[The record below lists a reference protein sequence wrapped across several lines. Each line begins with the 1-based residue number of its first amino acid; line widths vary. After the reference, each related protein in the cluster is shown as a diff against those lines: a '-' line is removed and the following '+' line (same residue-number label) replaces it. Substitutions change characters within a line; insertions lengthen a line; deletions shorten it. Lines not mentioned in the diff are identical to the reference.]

1 MRPFSLGRALITAY
15 VVLFVFYMLAPL
27 VVMGG
32 AAVNNSRFP
41 SIYPWVGLTDRWFA
55 ELLQDGQMW
64 SAVLN
69 TLEVAL
75 AVVVISVPIGTAGA
89 LIINSVQ
96 ARLRSALYGVM
107 VAPIL
112 TPGAVIGI
120 ATILFWNR
128 LGMPA
133 GLHLSVLGQASFI
146 SAYAM
151 LLVLARLQS
160 LDPSLEEAALDLG
173 ASHGQVLRR
182 IIIPH
187 LYPAFGAAAV
197 IAFFQSVENFNVTL
211 FTAGNASTLTVYVF
225 SQVRA
230 GITPKIN
237 ALALLMVLLTVAG
250 VVAYEIKRRRAERR
264 FRRDTKETVEE
275 EIVEAL
281 GLAPLTTTAG
291 QAQTA

>member
-1 MRPFSLGRALITAY
+1 MP
-15 VVLFVFYMLAPL
+15 V
-27 VVMGG
+27 
-32 AAVNNSRFP
+32 
-41 SIYPWVGLTDRWFA
+41 
-55 ELLQDGQMW
+55 
-64 SAVLN
+64 
-69 TLEVAL
+69 
-75 AVVVISVPIGTAGA
+75 GTAAA
-89 LIINSVQ
+89 LLLNSVA
-96 ARLRSALYGVM
+96 ARYRSTLYGFM

-128 LGMPA
+128 LHVPA

-160 LDPSLEEAALDLG
+160 LDASLEEAALDLG
-173 ASHGQVLRR
+173 APHAQVMRR
-182 IIIPH
+182 IIMPH

-211 FTAGNASTLTVYVF
+211 FTTGNSSTLTVYVF

-237 ALALLMVLLTVAG
+237 ALALMMVLVTVVGAG
-250 VVAYEIKRRRAERR
+250 LYEVRRRRAQRQLQA
-264 FRRDTKETVEE
+264 DKAAVVEE
-275 EIVEAL
+275 EIVEVL
-281 GLAPLTTTAG
+281 GLAPLTTSAAG
-291 QAQTA
+291 

>member
-1 MRPFSLGRALITAY
+1 MKPFSLGRALITAY
-15 VVLFVFYMLAPL
+15 VALFVVYMLAPL

-41 SIYPWVGLTDRWFA
+41 SIYPWVGLTNRWFV
-55 ELLQDGQMW
+55 ELFSDGHMW
-64 SAVLN
+64 LALLHTV
-69 TLEVAL
+69 EVAL
-75 AVVVISVPIGTAGA
+75 AVVVLSVPIGTASA
-89 LIINSVQ
+89 LIINSVS
-96 ARLRSALYGVM
+96 ARLRSGLYGLM

-128 LGMPA
+128 LHMPA

-160 LDPSLEEAALDLG
+160 LDASLEEAALDLG
-173 ASHGQVLRR
+173 ASHTQVMRR
-182 IIIPH
+182 IVMPH
-187 LYPAFGAAAV
+187 LYPAFAAAAV

-237 ALALLMVLLTVAG
+237 ALALMMVLITVVGA
-250 VVAYEIKRRRAERR
+250 VIYEIRRRRAERQLR
-264 FRRDTKETVEE
+264 ADETETVEK
-275 EIVEAL
+275 EIVEVL

-291 QAQTA
+291 

>member
-1 MRPFSLGRALITAY
+1 MRPFSLGRLIITAY
-15 VVLFVFYMLAPL
+15 MVLFIVYLLAPL

-41 SIYPWVGLTDRWFA
+41 SIYPWVGLTGRWFG
-55 ELLQDGQMW
+55 ELWSDQQMW
-64 SAVLN
+64 RALLN
-69 TLEVAL
+69 TVLVAV
-75 AVVVISVPIGTAGA
+75 AVVVLSVPIGTAAA
-89 LIINSVQ
+89 LLINSVQ
-96 ARLRSALYGVM
+96 SRMRSTLYGLM

-120 ATILFWNR
+120 STILFWNK
-128 LGMPA
+128 LSVPA
-133 GLHLSVLGQASFI
+133 GLHLSVLGQSSFI

-160 LDPSLEEAALDLG
+160 LDASLEEAALDLG
-173 ASHGQVLRR
+173 ASHAQVMRR
-182 IIIPH
+182 IVVPH

-211 FTAGNASTLTVYVF
+211 FTGGNSSTLTVYVF

-237 ALALLMVLLTVAG
+237 ALALIMVLITVVG
-250 VVAYEIKRRRAERR
+250 VILYEVKRRQSERR
-264 FRRDTKETVEE
+264 LKVEQEDTLEDDVIEG
-275 EIVEAL
+275 L
-281 GLAPLTTTAG
+281 GLPQLTSPA
-291 QAQTA
+291 

>member
-1 MRPFSLGRALITAY
+1 MKPFSLGRALITAY
-15 VVLFVFYMLAPL
+15 VVLFVVYLLAPL

-32 AAVNNSRFP
+32 AAVNDSRFP

-55 ELLQDGQMW
+55 DLLHDGQMW
-64 SAVLN
+64 LALLHTV
-69 TLEVAL
+69 EVAL
-75 AVVVISVPIGTAGA
+75 AVVALAVPIGTAAA
-89 LIINSVQ
+89 LLINSVE
-96 ARLRSALYGVM
+96 ARARSVLYGFM

-128 LGMPA
+128 LHMPA
-133 GLHLSVLGQASFI
+133 GLHLSVLGQASYI

-160 LDPSLEEAALDLG
+160 LDPALEEAALDLG
-173 ASHGQVLRR
+173 ASHTQVMRR
-182 IIIPH
+182 IVVPH

-225 SQVRA
+225 SQVRS

-237 ALALLMVLLTVAG
+237 ALALMMVLTTLVGA
-250 VVAYEIKRRRAERR
+250 AFYEVRRRRAERQVKADR
-264 FRRDTKETVEE
+264 ETTIEE
-275 EIVEAL
+275 EIVETL
-281 GLAPLTTTAG
+281 GLAPLTTS
-291 QAQTA
+291 AQSAP

>member
-1 MRPFSLGRALITAY
+1 MRGRLGHAVILAY
-15 VVLFVFYMLAPL
+15 VVLFVVYMLAPL
-27 VVMGG
+27 AVMGG
-32 AAVNNSRFP
+32 AAVNDSRFP
-41 SIYPWVGLTDRWFA
+41 SIYPWIGLTGRWFA
-55 ELLQDGQMW
+55 ELAQDRLLHT
-64 SAVLN
+64 V
-69 TLEVAL
+69 EVAIGVV
-75 AVVVISVPIGTAGA
+75 AVSVPIGTAGA
-89 LIINSVQ
+89 LLINSVQ
-96 ARLRSALYGVM
+96 ARARSVLYGVM

-128 LGMPA
+128 LDVPA

-160 LDPSLEEAALDLG
+160 LDPALEEAALDLG
-173 ASHGQVLRR
+173 ASHTQVMRR
-182 IIIPH
+182 IVVPH

-237 ALALLMVLLTVAG
+237 ALALTMMMITVVGAL
-250 VVAYEIKRRRAERR
+250 VYEVRRRRLERR
-264 FRRDTKETVEE
+264 KWEDQREVVEE
-275 EIVEAL
+275 EKFESL
-281 GLAPLTTTAG
+281 PLP
-291 QAQTA
+291 QTAPG

>member
-1 MRPFSLGRALITAY
+1 MRTFSLGRALVTAY
-15 VVLFVFYMLAPL
+15 MVLFVIYLIAPL
-27 VVMGG
+27 VIMGG
-32 AAVNNSRFP
+32 AAVNASRFP
-41 SIYPWVGLTDRWFA
+41 SVYPWVGFTDRWFI
-55 ELLQDGQMW
+55 ELFGDGQMW
-64 SAVLN
+64 LALLHTV
-69 TLEVAL
+69 EVAI
-75 AVVVISVPIGTAGA
+75 AVVAVSVPIGTAGA
-89 LIINSVQ
+89 LLINSV
-96 ARLRSALYGVM
+96 ASRYRSALYGLM

-128 LGMPA
+128 LHMPA

-160 LDPSLEEAALDLG
+160 LDTALEEAALDLG
-173 ASHGQVLRR
+173 ATHAQVMRR
-182 IIIPH
+182 IIMPH

-211 FTAGNASTLTVYVF
+211 FTAGNSSTLTVYVF

-237 ALALLMVLLTVAG
+237 ALALMMVLVTLVGAG
-250 VVAYEIKRRRAERR
+250 LYEIRRRHAQRQLQAER
-264 FRRDTKETVEE
+264 KATVEE
-275 EIVEAL
+275 ELVGAL
-281 GLAPLTTTAG
+281 GLAPLTTSAAG
-291 QAQTA
+291 

>member
-1 MRPFSLGRALITAY
+1 MRAFSLGRAIVTAY
-15 VVLFVFYMLAPL
+15 VVLFVVYLLAPL

-32 AAVNNSRFP
+32 AAVNDSRFP
-41 SIYPWVGLTDRWFA
+41 SIYPWVGLTGRWFA
-55 ELLQDGQMW
+55 ELWRDAQMW
-64 SAVLN
+64 RALGNTVL
-69 TLEVAL
+69 VAL
-75 AVVVISVPIGTAGA
+75 AVVALAVPIGTAAA
-89 LIINSVQ
+89 LVLNSVT
-96 ARLRSALYGVM
+96 ARLRSTLYGLM

-120 ATILFWNR
+120 ATILFWNK
-128 LGMPA
+128 LSVPA

-160 LDPSLEEAALDLG
+160 LDVSLEEAALDLG
-173 ASHGQVLRR
+173 ASHAQVMRR
-182 IIIPH
+182 IVIPH
-187 LYPAFGAAAV
+187 LYPAFGASAV

-237 ALALLMVLLTVAG
+237 ALALVMVLITVAG
-250 VVAYEIKRRRAERR
+250 VVGYEIRRRQAERR
-264 FRRDTKETVEE
+264 LLIDRKETLEE
-275 EIVEAL
+275 EVIETLSLPHVTSPA
-281 GLAPLTTTAG
+281 
-291 QAQTA
+291 QA

>member
-1 MRPFSLGRALITAY
+1 MRPRLGRRLMLAY
-15 VVLFVFYMLAPL
+15 VVLFVVYMLMPL
-27 VVMGG
+27 AVMAG
-32 AAVNNSRFP
+32 AAVNDSRFP
-41 SIYPWVGLTDRWFA
+41 SIYPWVGLTGRWFV
-55 ELLQDGQMW
+55 ELVHDSQMW
-64 SAVLN
+64 LALLHTV
-69 TLEVAL
+69 EVAL
-75 AVVVISVPIGTAGA
+75 AVVAVSVPIGTAGA
-89 LIINSVQ
+89 LLINSLQ
-96 ARLRSALYGVM
+96 SRARSVLYGVM

-120 ATILFWNR
+120 STILFWNR
-128 LGMPA
+128 LGAPA

-160 LDPSLEEAALDLG
+160 LDPALEEAALDLG
-173 ASHGQVLRR
+173 ASHLQVMRR
-182 IIIPH
+182 IVMPH

-237 ALALLMVLLTVAG
+237 ALALTMMLITIVGALV
-250 VVAYEIKRRRAERR
+250 YEVRRRRLERR
-264 FRRDTKETVEE
+264 AWADQQEMVEE
-275 EIVEAL
+275 EQLETMVL
-281 GLAPLTTTAG
+281 PMP
-291 QAQTA
+291 QTAAG

>member
-1 MRPFSLGRALITAY
+1 MTRVSFGRLLITSY
-15 VVLFVFYMLAPL
+15 VVLFVVYLLAPL

-32 AAVNNSRFP
+32 AAVNDSRFP
-41 SIYPWVGLTDRWFA
+41 SIYPWVGLTNRWFV
-55 ELLQDGQMW
+55 ELMGDGQMW
-64 SAVLN
+64 LALLHTVLVAV
-69 TLEVAL
+69 
-75 AVVVISVPIGTAGA
+75 AVVVLSVPVGTAAA

-96 ARLRSALYGVM
+96 ARTRSVLYGVM

-128 LGMPA
+128 LHAPA
-133 GLHLSVLGQASFI
+133 GLHLTVLGQSSFI

-160 LDPSLEEAALDLG
+160 LDGALEEAALDLG
-173 ASHGQVLRR
+173 ASHAQVMRR
-182 IIIPH
+182 IIVPH

-237 ALALLMVLLTVAG
+237 ALALLMVAITVVGA
-250 VVAYEIKRRRAERR
+250 VAYEVNRRRTERR
-264 FRRDTKETVEE
+264 LLADRQQVVPDEVA
-275 EIVEAL
+275 EIFSV
-281 GLAPLTTTAG
+281 PQMTAG
-291 QAQTA
+291 

>member
-1 MRPFSLGRALITAY
+1 MPFRLGRALIFAY

-27 VVMGG
+27 AVMGG

-41 SIYPWVGLTDRWFA
+41 SIYPWVGLTDRWFV
-55 ELLQDGQMW
+55 ELFQDGQMW
-64 SAVLN
+64 LALLHTV
-69 TLEVAL
+69 EVAV
-75 AVVVISVPIGTAGA
+75 AVVALSVPVGTAAA
-89 LIINSVQ
+89 LLINNVTG
-96 ARLRSALYGVM
+96 RTRSALYGVM

-120 ATILFWNR
+120 STILFWNR
-128 LGMPA
+128 LHMPA

-173 ASHGQVLRR
+173 ASHTQVMRR
-182 IIIPH
+182 IVVPH

-237 ALALLMVLLTVAG
+237 ALALMMVGITVVGA
-250 VVAYEIKRRRAERR
+250 VAYEARRRSLERR
-264 FRRDTKETVEE
+264 QRADVREVIEE
-275 EIVEAL
+275 QVYEAI
-281 GLAPLTTTAG
+281 PLPQMTAS
-291 QAQTA
+291 

>member
-1 MRPFSLGRALITAY
+1 MTRVSFGRLLITLY
-15 VVLFVFYMLAPL
+15 VVLFVIYLLAPL

-32 AAVNNSRFP
+32 AAVNDSRFP
-41 SIYPWVGLTDRWFA
+41 SIYPWVGLTNRWFV
-55 ELLQDGQMW
+55 ELMQDGQMW
-64 SAVLN
+64 LALLHTVL
-69 TLEVAL
+69 VAI
-75 AVVVISVPIGTAGA
+75 AVVVVSVPVGTAAA

-96 ARLRSALYGVM
+96 ARTRSVLYGVM

-128 LGMPA
+128 LHAPA
-133 GLHLSVLGQASFI
+133 GLHLTVLGQASFI

-160 LDPSLEEAALDLG
+160 LDGALEEAALDLG
-173 ASHGQVLRR
+173 ASHAQVMRR
-182 IIIPH
+182 IIVPH
-187 LYPAFGAAAV
+187 LYPAFGAASV

-237 ALALLMVLLTVAG
+237 ALALLMVG
-250 VVAYEIKRRRAERR
+250 VTIVGAIAYEINRRRAERR
-264 FRRDTKETVEE
+264 LLADRDQMIPDVVPEVFS
-275 EIVEAL
+275 V
-281 GLAPLTTTAG
+281 PQMTAG
-291 QAQTA
+291 

>member
-1 MRPFSLGRALITAY
+1 MKSFSLGRTLITAY
-15 VVLFVFYMLAPL
+15 MVLFIVYLLAPL

-32 AAVNNSRFP
+32 AAVNDSRFP
-41 SIYPWVGLTDRWFA
+41 SIYPWVGVTDRWFG
-55 ELLQDGQMW
+55 ELFHDQAMW
-64 SAVLN
+64 LALLH
-69 TLEVAL
+69 TLEVAI
-75 AVVVISVPIGTAGA
+75 AVVVVSVPVGTAAA
-89 LIINSVQ
+89 LLLNSVA
-96 ARLRSALYGVM
+96 ARYRSTLYGFM

-128 LGMPA
+128 LHVPA

-160 LDPSLEEAALDLG
+160 LDASLEEAALDLG
-173 ASHGQVLRR
+173 ATHAQVMRR
-182 IIIPH
+182 IIMPH

-211 FTAGNASTLTVYVF
+211 FTTGNSTTLTVYVF

-237 ALALLMVLLTVAG
+237 ALALDDGARDG
-250 VVAYEIKRRRAERR
+250 GWSRRSTR
-264 FRRDTKETVEE
+264 
-275 EIVEAL
+275 
-281 GLAPLTTTAG
+281 
-291 QAQTA
+291 

>member
-1 MRPFSLGRALITAY
+1 MTRVSFGRLLITLY
-15 VVLFVFYMLAPL
+15 VVLFVVYLLAPL

-32 AAVNNSRFP
+32 AAVNDSRFP
-41 SIYPWVGLTDRWFA
+41 SIYPWVGLTNRWFV
-55 ELLQDGQMW
+55 ELMGDGQMW
-64 SAVLN
+64 LALLHTVLVAV
-69 TLEVAL
+69 
-75 AVVVISVPIGTAGA
+75 AVVVLSVPVGTAAA

-96 ARLRSALYGVM
+96 ARTRSVLYGVM

-128 LGMPA
+128 LHAPA
-133 GLHLSVLGQASFI
+133 GLHLTVLGQSSFI

-160 LDPSLEEAALDLG
+160 LDGALEEAALDLG
-173 ASHGQVLRR
+173 ASHAQVMRR
-182 IIIPH
+182 IIVPH

-237 ALALLMVLLTVAG
+237 ALALLMVAITVVGA
-250 VVAYEIKRRRAERR
+250 VAYEVNRRRTERR
-264 FRRDTKETVEE
+264 LLADRQQVVPDEVA
-275 EIVEAL
+275 EIFSV
-281 GLAPLTTTAG
+281 PQMTAG
-291 QAQTA
+291 

>member
-1 MRPFSLGRALITAY
+1 MKPFSLGRTLITIY
-15 VVLFVFYMLAPL
+15 VVAFMIYLLAPL
-27 VVMGG
+27 IVMGG
-32 AAVNNSRFP
+32 AAINDSRFP
-41 SIYPWVGLTDRWFA
+41 SVYPWAGLTNRWFV
-55 ELLQDGQMW
+55 ELMQDEQMW
-64 SAVLN
+64 RALLHTV
-69 TLEVAL
+69 EVAI

-96 ARLRSALYGVM
+96 ARTRSVLYGVM

-120 ATILFWNR
+120 STILFWNR
-128 LGMPA
+128 LSMPA

-160 LDPSLEEAALDLG
+160 LDAALEEAALDLG
-173 ASHGQVLRR
+173 ASHAQVMRR
-182 IIIPH
+182 IIVPH
-187 LYPAFGAAAV
+187 LYPAFAAAAV

-211 FTAGNASTLTVYVF
+211 FTAGNSSTLTVYVF

-237 ALALLMVLLTVAG
+237 ALALVMVLVTVIG
-250 VVAYEIKRRRAERR
+250 VVAYEIRRRSAEQRLLAER
-264 FRRDTKETVEE
+264 KESIEVEIIE
-275 EIVEAL
+275 NL
-281 GLAPLTTTAG
+281 GMPQMTTG
-291 QAQTA
+291 